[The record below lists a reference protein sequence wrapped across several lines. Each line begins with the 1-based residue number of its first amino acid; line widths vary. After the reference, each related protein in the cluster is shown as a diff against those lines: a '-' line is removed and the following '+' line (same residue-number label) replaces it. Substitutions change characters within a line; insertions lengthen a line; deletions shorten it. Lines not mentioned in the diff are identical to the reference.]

1 MTPRRPWYA
10 HGHRLEQRW
19 DAWRGAL
26 KARLG
31 WRTPAMIQAFRG
43 YGDGARVRLKGR
55 VLELGGRE
63 RWRQRTGRWSDL
75 VRMYHRFATDEVPG
89 ARVRASFAGRT
100 VETVSDEEGY
110 FEVALDGFGAVR
122 SGELW
127 RPLELE
133 LLAPLAAAQ
142 PPPRVAAPVL
152 VPPSA
157 AGFAV
162 VSDIDDTIV
171 RTGAT
176 SLLRNLRTTL
186 LTSIEGRVAFKGI
199 GAFYRALE
207 RGGGAEV
214 VNPIFYV
221 SSSPWN
227 LYDLLERF
235 IELNGIPLGP
245 LFLRDLGWDASKFI
259 RSRHADHKLGAI
271 ETLLDFYPEPPLHPD
286 RRQRPA
292 RRGDLSR
299 GRAPPPRSHP
309 RRLHPRAGQA
319 LGARQRRQG
328 GARRGARGGRRG
340 GALPDAAAR
349 RRPRR
354 GPGLDRRPGGPGGP
368 GRGRGADPRRLSD
381 ALR

>member
-1 MTPRRPWYA
+1 VTPRRPWYA

-89 ARVRASFAGRT
+89 ARVRATFAGRT

-110 FEVALDGFGAVR
+110 FEVALDGFAAAAPP
-122 SGELW
+122 GELW
-127 RPLELE
+127 RPLQLD
-133 LLAPLAAAQ
+133 LLAPLAAAR
-142 PPPRVAAPVL
+142 PPVQVAAPVL
-152 VPPSA
+152 VPPAA

-176 SLLRNLRTTL
+176 SLVRNLRTTL
-186 LTSIEGRVAFKGI
+186 LTSIEARVAFKGI

-207 RGGGAEV
+207 LGGGAAV

-259 RSRHADHKLGAI
+259 RSRHEDHKLGAI
-271 ETLLDFYPEPPLHPD
+271 ETLLDFYPGLRFILIGDSGQHDAVIYREVVRRHPG
-286 RRQRPA
+286 RILAVYIRELA
-292 RRGDLSR
+292 RHSAQGSAA
-299 GRAPPPRSHP
+299 RAQ
-309 RRLHPRAGQA
+309 LDAVRAAGVEA
-319 LGARQRRQG
+319 VLCPTLLRA
-328 GARRGARGGRRG
+328 A
-340 GALPDAAAR
+340 DHAAAQGWIAAPAVQAVQAEVEEQTR
-349 RRPRR
+349 
-354 GPGLDRRPGGPGGP
+354 
-368 GRGRGADPRRLSD
+368 A
-381 ALR
+381 A

>member
-1 MTPRRPWYA
+1 
-10 HGHRLEQRW
+10 
-19 DAWRGAL
+19 
-26 KARLG
+26 
-31 WRTPAMIQAFRG
+31 
-43 YGDGARVRLKGR
+43 GARVRLKGR

-89 ARVRASFAGRT
+89 ARVRATFAGRT

-110 FEVALDGFGAVR
+110 FEVALDGFAAAAPP
-122 SGELW
+122 GELW
-127 RPLELE
+127 RPLQLD
-133 LLAPLAAAQ
+133 LLAPLAAAR
-142 PPPRVAAPVL
+142 PPVQVAAPVL
-152 VPPSA
+152 VPPAA

-176 SLLRNLRTTL
+176 SLVRNLRTTL
-186 LTSIEGRVAFKGI
+186 LTSIEARVAFKGI

-207 RGGGAEV
+207 LGGGAAV

-259 RSRHADHKLGAI
+259 RSRHEDHKLGAI
-271 ETLLDFYPEPPLHPD
+271 ETLLDFYPGLRFILIGDSGQHDAVIYREVVRRHPG
-286 RRQRPA
+286 RILAVYIRELA
-292 RRGDLSR
+292 RHSAQGSAA
-299 GRAPPPRSHP
+299 RAQ
-309 RRLHPRAGQA
+309 LDAVRAAGVEA
-319 LGARQRRQG
+319 VLCPTLLRA
-328 GARRGARGGRRG
+328 A
-340 GALPDAAAR
+340 DHAAAQGWIAAPAVQAVQAEVEEQTR
-349 RRPRR
+349 
-354 GPGLDRRPGGPGGP
+354 
-368 GRGRGADPRRLSD
+368 A
-381 ALR
+381 A

>member
-89 ARVRASFAGRT
+89 ARVRATFAGRT

-207 RGGGAEV
+207 LGGGAEV

-271 ETLLDFYPEPPLHPD
+271 EALLDFYPELRFILIGDSGQHDAVIYREVVRRHPG
-286 RRQRPA
+286 RILAVYIRELA
-292 RRGDLSR
+292 RHS
-299 GRAPPPRSHP
+299 
-309 RRLHPRAGQA
+309 
-319 LGARQRRQG
+319 
-328 GARRGARGGRRG
+328 ARGSAARAQLDAVRAAGVEAVLCPTLLR
-340 GALPDAAAR
+340 AADHAAAQGWIAAPAVQAVQAEVEEQTR
-349 RRPRR
+349 
-354 GPGLDRRPGGPGGP
+354 
-368 GRGRGADPRRLSD
+368 A
-381 ALR
+381 A

>member
-19 DAWRGAL
+19 DDWRGRL
-26 KARLG
+26 KGRLG

-43 YGDGARVRLKGR
+43 YGDGARFRLKGR
-55 VLELGGRE
+55 VLEIGGRE

-89 ARVRASFAGRT
+89 ARVRAGFAGRT
-100 VETVSDEEGY
+100 VEAVSDEEGY
-110 FEVALDGFGAVR
+110 FEVALDGFGAPP

-127 RPLELE
+127 RSLELE

-142 PPPRVAAPVL
+142 PPVRVAAPVL

-157 AGFAV
+157 AQFAV

-207 RGGGAEV
+207 LGGGAEV

-259 RSRHADHKLGAI
+259 RSRHLDHKLGAI
-271 ETLLDFYPEPPLHPD
+271 ETLLDFYPRLRFILIGDSGQHDAVIYREVVRRHPG
-286 RRQRPA
+286 RILAVYIRELA
-292 RRGDLSR
+292 RHSAQ
-299 GRAPPPRSHP
+299 GRAA
-309 RRLHPRAGQA
+309 RAELDAVRAAGVEA
-319 LGARQRRQG
+319 VLCPTLLRA
-328 GARRGARGGRRG
+328 A
-340 GALPDAAAR
+340 DHAAAQGWIAAPAVQAVQAEVEEQTR
-349 RRPRR
+349 
-354 GPGLDRRPGGPGGP
+354 
-368 GRGRGADPRRLSD
+368 A
-381 ALR
+381 A

>member
-162 VSDIDDTIV
+162 VSDVDDTIV

-186 LTSIEGRVAFKGI
+186 LTSVEGRVAFKGI

-245 LFLRDLGWDASKFI
+245 LFLRDLGWDASKFN

-271 ETLLDFYPEPPLHPD
+271 EALLDFYPELRFILIGDSGQHDAVIYREVVRRHPG
-286 RRQRPA
+286 RILAVYIRELA
-292 RRGDLSR
+292 RHSVRGSAA
-299 GRAPPPRSHP
+299 RAE
-309 RRLHPRAGQA
+309 LDAVRAAGVEA
-319 LGARQRRQG
+319 VLCPTLLRA
-328 GARRGARGGRRG
+328 A
-340 GALPDAAAR
+340 DHAAAQGWIAAPAVQAVQAEVEEQTR
-349 RRPRR
+349 
-354 GPGLDRRPGGPGGP
+354 
-368 GRGRGADPRRLSD
+368 A
-381 ALR
+381 A